1 MYDEKHVSGKSVGS
15 GYNGAEKAGVAAVG
29 AGLCNPAIPTDRPEV
44 SEGILTT
51 VHANFKALGCTVVV
65 SHS

>member
-1 MYDEKHVSGKSVGS
+1 MGS
-15 GYNGAEKAGVAAVG
+15 GYNGAEEAGVAAVG
-29 AGLCNPAIPTDRPEV
+29 AGLCNPAIPADRPEV